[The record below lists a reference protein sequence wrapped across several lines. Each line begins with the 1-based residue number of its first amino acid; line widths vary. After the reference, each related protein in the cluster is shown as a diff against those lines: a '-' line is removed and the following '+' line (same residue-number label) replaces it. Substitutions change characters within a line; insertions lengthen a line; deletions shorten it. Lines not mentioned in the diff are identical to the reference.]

1 MKLFYL
7 IALEKRSFKR
17 LIKSTNFNTQ
27 YKEPILVGMLGTI
40 SVYQGQNYYDKE
52 NFYLCTKGDNVQYLR
67 NVDIDTP
74 IEEINFDNELVVCLD
89 EVLADYF
96 SAYTIEGK
104 TKQIKNI

>member
-1 MKLFYL
+1 MLNEENLNQEEKLLSEFVECKL
-7 IALEKRSFKR
+7 
-17 LIKSTNFNTQ
+17 T
-27 YKEPILVGMLGTI
+27 M
-40 SVYQGQNYYDKE
+40 
-52 NFYLCTKGDNVQYLR
+52 TKGDIVQYLR

-104 TKQIKNI
+104 TKQINNI

>member
-1 MKLFYL
+1 MLNEDNLNQEEKLLSEFVECKL
-7 IALEKRSFKR
+7 
-17 LIKSTNFNTQ
+17 T
-27 YKEPILVGMLGTI
+27 M
-40 SVYQGQNYYDKE
+40 
-52 NFYLCTKGDNVQYLR
+52 TKGDIVQYLR

>member
-1 MKLFYL
+1 MLNEDNLNQEEKLLSEFVECKL
-7 IALEKRSFKR
+7 
-17 LIKSTNFNTQ
+17 T
-27 YKEPILVGMLGTI
+27 M
-40 SVYQGQNYYDKE
+40 
-52 NFYLCTKGDNVQYLR
+52 TKGDIVQYLR

-104 TKQIKNI
+104 TKQINNI